1 MTLTAL
7 TPRPSTSRTSDAQ
20 APAGLRVRAL
30 HLGERVNTAD
40 LASQSLVA
48 QGVVAT
54 TPLAYRL
61 GQGLVAVFRFGA
73 VVLCGLTPAEEV
85 ATLEA
90 LAERVVGR
98 AVKPEEEVVSV
109 VVAPDQDEQ
118 ITANGAIQ
126 LKSASPEHLLIVA
139 DVLAKSVAL
148 AEDEREVA
156 DVLDAIQPFAR
167 SLALTG
173 SSNSGRSVILR
184 LIGQALLVQHNVAG
198 SVAVREKPDILWD
211 RPDLGRLYNRLED
224 EYELVERAEAMG
236 RKIEVITASANALIN
251 LKDATRSLRL
261 EVIIIVL
268 ILAEL
273 VVGLVQLFGR

>member
-1 MTLTAL
+1 MTSPAAAL
-7 TPRPSTSRTSDAQ
+7 TPLAQ
-20 APAGLRVRAL
+20 TLRVRAL
-30 HLGERVNTAD
+30 HLGERINTTD

-48 QGVVAT
+48 QGVIST
-54 TPLAYRL
+54 TPLTYRF
-61 GQGLVAVFRFGA
+61 GAGLVAVFRFGA
-73 VVLCGLTPAEEV
+73 VVLCGLTPAEET

-90 LAERVVGR
+90 LSDRVVGR
-98 AVKPEEEVVSV
+98 AAKPEEEAVSV
-109 VVAPDQDEQ
+109 VVAPDYDEQ
-118 ITANGAIQ
+118 ITASGAIQ

-173 SSNSGRSVILR
+173 SSNSGRGVILR

>member
-7 TPRPSTSRTSDAQ
+7 TPRPAAGRTAEGQ

-98 AVKPEEEVVSV
+98 AARPEEEVVSV

-126 LKSASPEHLLIVA
+126 LKSAAPEHLLIVA